1 MARSIYYLDID
12 APKSKPFDTFLSL
25 KYTPSIEDFLGKEKF
40 IIMPRT
46 RLLPEERKKEIRKAA
61 ARKFLEKGFSAT
73 TMEDVIAESG
83 LSVGGVVDWKRAA
96 IRNCSACLKS

>member
-1 MARSIYYLDID
+1 MRPL
-12 APKSKPFDTFLSL
+12 DTFLPF
-25 KYTPSIEDFLGKEKF
+25 KYTPLIEDFLGKEIF
-40 IIMPRT
+40 ITVQRT
-46 RLLPEERKKEIRKAA
+46 RLLPKERKKEIRKAA

-96 IRNCSACLKS
+96 IRNCSACLKN

>member
-1 MARSIYYLDID
+1 M
-12 APKSKPFDTFLSL
+12 
-25 KYTPSIEDFLGKEKF
+25 KYIPLIEDFLGKEIF
-40 IIMPRT
+40 ITVQRT

-96 IRNCSACLKS
+96 IRNCSACLKN

>member
-1 MARSIYYLDID
+1 MQAIS
-12 APKSKPFDTFLSL
+12 SKPLDTFLPL
-25 KYTPSIEDFLGKEKF
+25 KYAPLIEGFFGKKMF
-40 IIMPRT
+40 INMQRT

-96 IRNCSACLKS
+96 IRNCSACLKN